1 MDTLLQGDIERM
13 KDGPVIM
20 TIHDVGS
27 SFHSMVEFTNHED
40 MQEVKN
46 RYNGSSAAIFKKKII
61 I

>member
-1 MDTLLQGDIERM
+1 MNTLLQGDIERM

-46 RYNGSSAAIFKKKII
+46 RYSGSSAAIFKKKI
-61 I
+61 